1 MLTMA
6 TVPNAT
12 AELELEQLKHQKKT
26 DVGRISQGRLMV
38 RRFMQSK
45 LSVFAGIILV
55 FMYIAVIF
63 ANFLSP
69 YNYDQID
76 PGNQWSAPTSLGFA
90 NGRPVVYATK
100 QTLDEKTFAWVYET
114 DYSQPYP
121 IHFLVSGY
129 PYKFLGLIP
138 TNVHLFGVDEP
149 AKIYLMGADQQGRDV
164 FSRLLAGARVSL
176 TIPLVG
182 VALSVV
188 FGSILGTAS
197 GYFSGAIDTVM
208 QRIIELIQSFPT
220 IPLWA
225 ALAAALPRNISVVE
239 RFLFISIVLSFVGWT
254 GLARQVRG
262 KVLGYRSADYTAAA
276 RAAGGSHTRIIMTH
290 MLPNALSH
298 IITVAAL
305 AIPATIIGETT
316 LSFLGLG
323 MLPPAVSWGVLMR
336 DAQQVQVITTYPWML
351 LPGAAVILAVLCFN
365 LLGDGLR
372 DAVDPYS

>member
-1 MLTMA
+1 MA
-6 TVPNAT
+6 TVPNTT
-12 AELELEQLKHQKKT
+12 AELDLKKAAQQEKT

-45 LSVFAGIILV
+45 LSVAAGSVLIL
-55 FMYIAVIF
+55 MYLAIIF
-63 ANFLSP
+63 ADFLAP
-69 YNYDQID
+69 YPPEAID
-76 PGNQWSAPTSLGFA
+76 TNNQWSAPSSIGFA
-90 NGRPVVYATK
+90 NGGPVVYGTTQK
-100 QTLDEKTFAWVYET
+100 LDEKTFAWVYTT
-114 DYSQPYP
+114 DYSNPYP
-121 IHFLVSGY
+121 VRFFTRGY
-129 PYKFLGLIP
+129 PYKFLGIIP
-138 TNVHLFGVDEP
+138 TNVHLFGVDDP
-149 AKIYLMGADQQGRDV
+149 AKIYIMGADQQGRDV
-164 FSRLLAGARVSL
+164 FSRLLLGGRVSL

-182 VALSVV
+182 VALSVIL
-188 FGSILGTAS
+188 GAILGTAS
-197 GYFSGAIDTVM
+197 GYFSGAIDTIM
-208 QRIIELIQSFPT
+208 QRIVELIQSFPT

-225 ALAAALPRNISVVE
+225 ALAAALPRDVTVVQ

-336 DAQQVQVITTYPWML
+336 DAQQVQVVTTYPWML
-351 LPGAAVILAVLCFN
+351 LPGVAVVIAVLCFN